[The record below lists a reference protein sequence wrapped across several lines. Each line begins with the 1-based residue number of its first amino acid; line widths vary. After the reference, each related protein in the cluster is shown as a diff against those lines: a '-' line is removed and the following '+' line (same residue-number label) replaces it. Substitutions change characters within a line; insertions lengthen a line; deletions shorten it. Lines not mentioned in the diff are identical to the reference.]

1 MGRIAAAATLVKPR
15 AEVYR
20 ERPTVKREDAM
31 AELPDRA
38 HIVVIGA
45 GVVGSAAVHHLA
57 ELGWRDIVLL
67 EKGPLPDPGGST
79 GHASNFV
86 FPVDHSKEI
95 TDLTVDSLR
104 QYEDLGVLSPCG
116 GIEVARSAE
125 RMQELTRRMSSA
137 QAWGVEAHLI
147 SSAEV
152 QQLVPHC
159 DASLLRG
166 GFHTPT
172 GAIEDALR
180 AGELMRGRAERRG
193 ALSTFAET
201 EVLDLRVEAG
211 RIRTVVTDRGEIDAE
226 HVVIACGV
234 WSPRVAALAGARIPL
249 AAAVHQMVDVG
260 PIPELER
267 TEEWISFPL
276 LRDMDCLMYER
287 QRGPDLEI
295 GSYAHRPLLHLPEE
309 IPPVGDHPGQATPTS
324 FPFTEED
331 FTEQWEH
338 AKEMFPALLTDPE
351 PPRRA
356 AINGLLALT
365 PDGGALV
372 GETPEVRGLWSAA
385 AVWIKEAPGV
395 GRMLAELLTDG
406 ASEIDHHG
414 ADIARFTP
422 AQRSAEHVRARAV
435 EGFPKTYGITH
446 PREQWLSD
454 RPLRT
459 SPFHARTEALGA
471 EFFEATGWE
480 RPQWYESNAH
490 LLEQFRDLIPERG
503 AEWDR
508 RWWSPLIEAEHLAM
522 RERVALIDLGAFA
535 IFDVRGPGA
544 LELLEH
550 LAMARVDVSVG
561 RVVYTPL
568 LTPRGTFRS
577 DLTIVRRGAEDFRV
591 ITGGAEGARDLFW
604 LRSHL
609 PADGSVQ
616 LTDVSSAVS
625 TLGLWGPRARD
636 LLERV
641 SDHDLS
647 DAAFGFG
654 TAQDVQIGPI
664 PASLLR
670 ISYVGELGWEI
681 HVPVEHG
688 LRLWDELWAAGE
700 DLGLLAA
707 GIGVYGTTGRL
718 EKGYRLMG
726 AELTGEY
733 DPVEADLALPK
744 VKTHDFVG
752 KDAYLAARRGGPAAL
767 LCTLAVETATGDAAT
782 AGDGAARCMTG
793 GEPVLALDGS
803 PLVDAKGRRSA
814 VTSAGP
820 GPSLGRYL
828 LMAYLPPQQAV
839 PGTALQVEYLGRRY
853 PVTVLTA
860 GRTPAFDPEDRR
872 MKG

>member
-1 MGRIAAAATLVKPR
+1 
-15 AEVYR
+15 
-20 ERPTVKREDAM
+20 M
-31 AELPDRA
+31 AQLPDRA
-38 HIVVIGA
+38 QIVVIGA
-45 GVVGSAAVHHLA
+45 GVVGNAAVHHLA
-57 ELGWRDIVLL
+57 ELGWRDIVQLD
-67 EKGPLPDPGGST
+67 KGPLPDPGGST

-104 QYEDLGVLSPCG
+104 QYGELGVLSVCG

-137 QAWGVEAHLI
+137 RAWGVEAHLL
-147 SSAEV
+147 SPAEV
-152 QQLVPHC
+152 QELVPYC
-159 DASLLRG
+159 DSGLLRG

-172 GAIEDALR
+172 GAIVDPLR
-180 AGELMRGRAERRG
+180 AGELMRQSAQQRG
-193 ALSTFAET
+193 ALTTLAET

-211 RIRTVVTDRGEIDAE
+211 RIRGVLTDRGEIE
-226 HVVIACGV
+226 TELVVIACGV

-249 AAAVHQMVDVG
+249 AVAVHQMIDVG
-260 PIPELER
+260 PIPQLAA

-276 LRDMDCLMYER
+276 LRDMDHLMYER

-295 GSYAHRPLLHLPEE
+295 GSYAHRPMLHLPEE
-309 IPPVGDHPGQATPTS
+309 IPPVGNHPGQATPTS
-324 FPFTEED
+324 FPFTQED
-331 FTEQWEH
+331 FTQQWEH

-351 PPRRA
+351 PPRRSA
-356 AINGLLALT
+356 LNGLLSVT

-372 GETPEVRGLWSAA
+372 GETPEVGGLWSAA

-406 ASEIDHHG
+406 TSEIDHHG
-414 ADIARFTP
+414 SDIARFT
-422 AQRSAEHVRARAV
+422 ASQRSAEHVRARAT

-454 RPLRT
+454 RPSRT
-459 SPFHARTEALGA
+459 SPFHPRTEALGA
-471 EFFEATGWE
+471 QYFEAAGWE
-480 RPQWYESNAH
+480 RPQWYDSSAE
-490 LLEQFRDLIPERG
+490 LLQEFGTRIPARE
-503 AEWDR
+503 AEWDS

-522 RERVALIDLGAFA
+522 RERAALIDLGAFA

-544 LELLEH
+544 LGFLEH
-550 LAMARVDVSVG
+550 LAVARIDVAIG
-561 RVVYTPL
+561 RVAYTPM
-568 LTPRGTFRS
+568 LTPAGTFRA
-577 DLTIVRRGAEDFRV
+577 DLTIVRRGPEEFRV
-591 ITGGAEGARDLFW
+591 VTGGAEQGRDLAW
-604 LRSHL
+604 LRAHV

-616 LTDVSSAVS
+616 LADVTSAVS

-636 LLERV
+636 VLSKV

-647 DAAFGFG
+647 DSAFGFG
-654 TAQDVQIGPI
+654 TAQDVQIGSL

-681 HVPVEHG
+681 HVPTEHG
-688 LRLWDELWAAGE
+688 LRLWDELWAAGQE
-700 DLGLLAA
+700 HGLHAA

-752 KDAYLAARRGGPAAL
+752 RDAYLAARRRDPAAL
-767 LCTLAVETATGDAAT
+767 LCTLALDPGC
-782 AGDGAARCMTG
+782 GDGVAHCPTG
-793 GEPVLALDGS
+793 GEPVLTLKGE
-803 PLVDAKGRRSA
+803 PLVDAKGRRSF

-828 LMAYLPPQQAV
+828 LMAYLPLPQAV
-839 PGTALQVEYLGRRY
+839 PGTALQVEYLGHRL
-853 PVTVLTA
+853 PLTVLTA
-860 GRTPAFDPEDRR
+860 GRTAAFDPHDAR

>member
-1 MGRIAAAATLVKPR
+1 
-15 AEVYR
+15 
-20 ERPTVKREDAM
+20 M
-31 AELPDRA
+31 AQLPDRA
-38 HIVVIGA
+38 EIVVIGA

-57 ELGWRDIVLL
+57 ELGWRDIVQLD
-67 EKGPLPDPGGST
+67 KGPLPDPGGST

-104 QYEDLGVLSPCG
+104 QFAELGVLSACG
-116 GIEVARSAE
+116 GVEVARSQE

-137 QAWGVEAHLI
+137 RAWGVEAHLI
-147 SSAEV
+147 SPAEI
-152 QQLVPHC
+152 QQLVPYC

-166 GFHTPT
+166 GFHTPA
-172 GAIEDALR
+172 GAIVDALR
-180 AGELMRGRAERRG
+180 AGELMREHAQRLG
-193 ALSTFAET
+193 ALRTFAGT

-211 RIRTVVTDRGEIDAE
+211 RIRTVVTDRGEIE
-226 HVVIACGV
+226 TERVVIACGV

-260 PIPELER
+260 PIPQLAR
-267 TEEWISFPL
+267 TTEWISFPL

-295 GSYAHRPLLHLPEE
+295 GSYAHRPLLHLPDE

-331 FTEQWEH
+331 FAPQWEQ
-338 AKEMFPALLTDPE
+338 AKQMFPALLTDPE

-372 GETPEVRGLWSAA
+372 GETPEVGGLWSAA

-414 ADIARFTP
+414 ADIARFIP
-422 AQRSAEHVRARAV
+422 AQRSAEHVRARAT

-459 SPFHARTEALGA
+459 SPFHPRTEALGA
-471 EFFEATGWE
+471 QFFEAAGWE
-480 RPQWYESNAH
+480 RPQWYESNAG
-490 LLEQFRDLIPERG
+490 LLEELGDRIPARE

-508 RWWSPLIEAEHLAM
+508 RWWSPIIEAEHLAM
-522 RERVALIDLGAFA
+522 RKRAALIDLGAFA

-544 LELLEH
+544 LEMLEQ
-550 LAMARVDVSVG
+550 LAVARIDVPVG

-577 DLTIVRRGAEDFRV
+577 DLTIVRRGPEDFRV
-591 ITGGAEGARDLFW
+591 ITGGAEGGRDLAW
-604 LRSHL
+604 LRAHL
-609 PADGSVQ
+609 PGDGSAQ
-616 LTDVSSAVS
+616 LMEVSSAVTS
-625 TLGLWGPRARD
+625 LGLWGPRAREV
-636 LLERV
+636 LARV
-641 SDHDLS
+641 TDHDLS

-654 TAQDVQIGPI
+654 TAQDVQIGSV

-681 HVPVEHG
+681 HVAAEHG
-688 LRLWDELWAAGE
+688 LRLWDVLWESGR

-744 VKTHDFVG
+744 VKAHDFIG
-752 KDAYLAARRGGPAAL
+752 RDAYLAARRGDPVAL
-767 LCTLAVETATGDAAT
+767 LCTLAVDA
-782 AGDGAARCMTG
+782 GAERGIARCMTG
-793 GEPVLALDGS
+793 GEPVLSREGA

-828 LMAYLPPQQAV
+828 LMAYLPPQHAV
-839 PGTALQVEYLGRRY
+839 PGTALQVEYLGHRH

-860 GRTPAFDPEDRR
+860 GRTPAFDPQDAR
-872 MKG
+872 MRG

>member
-1 MGRIAAAATLVKPR
+1 
-15 AEVYR
+15 
-20 ERPTVKREDAM
+20 M

-38 HIVVIGA
+38 EIVVIGA

-57 ELGWRDIVLL
+57 ELGWRDIVQLD
-67 EKGPLPDPGGST
+67 KGPLPDPGGST

-104 QYEDLGVLSPCG
+104 QYEELGVLSVCG
-116 GIEVARSAE
+116 GVEVARSQE

-137 QAWGVEAHLI
+137 RAWGVEAHLV
-147 SSAEV
+147 SPAEI
-152 QQLVPHC
+152 QQLVPYC
-159 DASLLRG
+159 DARLLRG

-172 GAIEDALR
+172 GAIVDALR
-180 AGELMRGRAERRG
+180 AGELMREHAQRLG
-193 ALSTFAET
+193 ALTTLPGT

-211 RIRTVVTDRGEIDAE
+211 RIRGVVTDRGEIE
-226 HVVIACGV
+226 TERVVIACGV

-260 PIPELER
+260 PIPQLAQ

-331 FTEQWEH
+331 FAPQWEQ
-338 AKEMFPALLTDPE
+338 AKQMFPALLTDPE

-372 GETPEVRGLWSAA
+372 GETPEVGGLWSAA

-414 ADIARFTP
+414 SDIARFTP
-422 AQRSAEHVRARAV
+422 AQRSAEHVRARAT

-459 SPFHARTEALGA
+459 SPFHPRTEALGA
-471 EFFEATGWE
+471 QFFEAAGWE
-480 RPQWYESNAH
+480 RPQWYESNAG
-490 LLEQFRDLIPERG
+490 LLEEHGERIPARE

-508 RWWSPLIEAEHLAM
+508 RWWSPIIEAEHLAM

-544 LELLEH
+544 LDLLER
-550 LAMARVDVSVG
+550 LAVARIDVPVG

-577 DLTIVRRGAEDFRV
+577 DLTIVRRGPEEFRV
-591 ITGGAEGARDLFW
+591 ITGGAEGGRDLAW
-604 LRSHL
+604 LRAHL
-609 PADGSVQ
+609 PGDGSAQ
-616 LTDVSSAVS
+616 LVDASSAVAS
-625 TLGLWGPRARD
+625 LGLWGPRARD
-636 LLERV
+636 LLTRV
-641 SDHDLS
+641 TDHDLS

-654 TAQDVQIGPI
+654 TAQDVQIGSV

-681 HVPVEHG
+681 HLPTEHG
-688 LRLWDELWAAGE
+688 LRVWDELWRQGQ
-700 DLGLLAA
+700 DLGLCAA

-752 KDAYLAARRGGPAAL
+752 RDAYLAARRDAPAAL
-767 LCTLAVETATGDAAT
+767 LCTLAVDA
-782 AGDGAARCMTG
+782 GSERGVARCMTG
-793 GEPVLALDGS
+793 GEPVLSLEGA
-803 PLVDAKGRRSA
+803 PLVDAKGRHSA

-828 LMAYLPPQQAV
+828 LMAYLPPQHAV
-839 PGTALQVEYLGRRY
+839 PGTALQVEYLGRRH

-860 GRTPAFDPEDRR
+860 GRTPAFDPQDAR

>member
-1 MGRIAAAATLVKPR
+1 
-15 AEVYR
+15 
-20 ERPTVKREDAM
+20 M
-31 AELPDRA
+31 AQLPDRA
-38 HIVVIGA
+38 EIVVIGA
-45 GVVGSAAVHHLA
+45 GVVGNAAVHHLA
-57 ELGWRDIVLL
+57 ELGWRDIVQID
-67 EKGPLPDPGGST
+67 KGPLPDPGGST

-104 QYEDLGVLSPCG
+104 QFEELEVLSVCG
-116 GIEVARSAE
+116 GVEVARSPE

-137 QAWGVEAHLI
+137 RAWGVEAHLV
-147 SSAEV
+147 SPAEI
-152 QQLVPHC
+152 QQLVPYC

-172 GAIEDALR
+172 GAIVDAVR
-180 AGELMRGRAERRG
+180 AGDLMRERAHRLG
-193 ALSTFAET
+193 ALSTHPET

-211 RIRTVVTDRGEIDAE
+211 RIRGVLTDRGEIE
-226 HVVIACGV
+226 TELVVIACGV

-249 AAAVHQMVDVG
+249 AAAVHQMIDVG
-260 PIPELER
+260 PIPQLAQ

-295 GSYAHRPLLHLPEE
+295 GSYAHRPILHLPEE
-309 IPPVGDHPGQATPTS
+309 IPPVGNHPGQATPTS
-324 FPFTEED
+324 FPFTEGD
-331 FTEQWEH
+331 FTRQWEQ
-338 AKEMFPALLTDPE
+338 AQQMFPALLTDPE
-351 PPRRA
+351 PPRRSA
-356 AINGLLALT
+356 LNGLLALT

-372 GETPEVRGLWSAA
+372 GETPEVGGLWSAA

-414 ADIARFTP
+414 SDIARFTP
-422 AQRSAEHVRARAV
+422 AQRSAEHVRARAT

-459 SPFHARTEALGA
+459 SPFHPRTEALGA
-471 EFFEATGWE
+471 QYFEAAGWE
-480 RPQWYESNAH
+480 RPQWYESNAGLAAEH
-490 LLEQFRDLIPERG
+490 ADRIPERE

-508 RWWSPLIEAEHLAM
+508 RWWSPIIEAEHLAM

-535 IFDVRGPGA
+535 IFDVCGPGA
-544 LELLEH
+544 LDLLEQ
-550 LAMARVDVSVG
+550 LAVARIDVPIG

-577 DLTIVRRGAEDFRV
+577 DLTIVRRGPQDFRV
-591 ITGGAEGARDLFW
+591 ITGGAEGARDLAW
-604 LRSHL
+604 LRAHL
-609 PADGSVQ
+609 PGDGSAQ
-616 LTDVSSAVS
+616 LMDVTSAVS
-625 TLGLWGPRARD
+625 SLGLWGPRARD
-636 LLERV
+636 LLARV
-641 SDHDLS
+641 TDHDLS
-647 DAAFGFG
+647 DASFGFG
-654 TAQDVQIGPI
+654 TAQDVQIGSV

-681 HVPVEHG
+681 HVPTEHG
-688 LRLWDELWAAGE
+688 LRLWDELWRQGQ

-752 KDAYLAARRGGPAAL
+752 RDAYLAARRGDPAAL
-767 LCTLAVETATGDAAT
+767 LCTLAVE
-782 AGDGAARCMTG
+782 AGSARGVARCMTG
-793 GEPVLALDGS
+793 GEPVLSLDGA
-803 PLVDAKGRRSA
+803 PLIDGKGRPSA

-839 PGTALQVEYLGRRY
+839 AGTALQVEYLGHRH

-860 GRTPAFDPEDRR
+860 GRTPAFDPQDAR